1 MVNPFCASMIYAI
14 TILQRLEIMIC
25 RPDVKSV
32 LTKIKF
38 DVRDT
43 QGNP

>member
-1 MVNPFCASMIYAI
+1 MVNPFCASIIYVI
-14 TILQRLEIMIC
+14 TILQRLEIVIF